1 MMSLG
6 GFSAIRITSC
16 MHLTP
21 SNNLGVKSNKKS
33 SSKRLKKTDEKK
45 NNFLQ
50 DPSISK
56 KYFFDLRVS
65 PPHWKLNEQIPDK
78 KYPYNRIQC
87 CHSRWRKWYPHCIVG
102 PDKRPALTLPH
113 TWLFLIFGVLTV
125 GITASYL
132 TFGIRIAEFA

>member
-45 NNFLQ
+45 TIFRKILQFPKNISLICGFL
-50 DPSISK
+50 
-56 KYFFDLRVS
+56 L
-65 PPHWKLNEQIPDK
+65 
-78 KYPYNRIQC
+78 
-87 CHSRWRKWYPHCIVG
+87 
-102 PDKRPALTLPH
+102 
-113 TWLFLIFGVLTV
+113 LIGN
-125 GITASYL
+125 
-132 TFGIRIAEFA
+132 